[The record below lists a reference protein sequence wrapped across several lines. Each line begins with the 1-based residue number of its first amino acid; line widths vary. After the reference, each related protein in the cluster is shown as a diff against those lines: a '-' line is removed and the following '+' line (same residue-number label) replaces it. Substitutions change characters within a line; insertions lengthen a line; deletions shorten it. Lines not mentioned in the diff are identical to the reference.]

1 MKIRLLSQPRVIL
14 SNPNGI
20 HNYFGWPS
28 VARLQDGTLAAV
40 ASGFRLQHVCPFGK
54 AVMIRSFDEG
64 LTWTPPEVVIDT
76 PLDDRDSGITPFGKD
91 GVIVTSFNNTV
102 EFQRESNP
110 ADPYIRAYLDR
121 VAAMPDGE
129 KLLGS
134 TFVLSRDGGKTFGR
148 VMLSPVTSPHGPIAM
163 PDGTLLYIGRFFDG
177 HYDGEKGRH
186 IGAVRVMPDGGCTVI
201 GTIEDVSPD
210 LLSCEPHAVLLP
222 DGKIVV
228 HIRIERGGYF
238 TLYQSVSSDGG
249 HTFTRP
255 EPLLPKR
262 GGAPAHLLLHS
273 SGVLLSVYGY
283 REIPY
288 GIRCMASTDGGESW
302 DTGNEIAVGYPSGD
316 LGYPASVE
324 LSDGSILTVY
334 YARSEESGPAVIW
347 SANWAFTL

>member
-238 TLYQSVSSDGG
+238 TLYQSV
-249 HTFTRP
+249 
-255 EPLLPKR
+255 LPT
-262 GGAPAHLLLHS
+262 A
-273 SGVLLSVYGY
+273 
-283 REIPY
+283 
-288 GIRCMASTDGGESW
+288 GIRLPVRSRFFQHAEAPRRTCSSTLPAFCCRYTA
-302 DTGNEIAVGYPSGD
+302 TGRSRTGSGAWRA
-316 LGYPASVE
+316 PTA
-324 LSDGSILTVY
+324 
-334 YARSEESGPAVIW
+334 
-347 SANWAFTL
+347 ANPGIQATK